1 MPFRS
6 MQDPERRAIM
16 ISVLDDV
23 CAAAGIDPQ
32 SPEGEDAA
40 NLILH
45 LYGCG
50 YQTADGLKAMFD
62 GQTEET
68 WPEETWRYG

>member
-1 MPFRS
+1 MMSAPLPGLSRK
-6 MQDPERRAIM
+6 
-16 ISVLDDV
+16 
-23 CAAAGIDPQ
+23 

-62 GQTEET
+62 GQIDEVKHAHLA
-68 WPEETWRYG
+68 